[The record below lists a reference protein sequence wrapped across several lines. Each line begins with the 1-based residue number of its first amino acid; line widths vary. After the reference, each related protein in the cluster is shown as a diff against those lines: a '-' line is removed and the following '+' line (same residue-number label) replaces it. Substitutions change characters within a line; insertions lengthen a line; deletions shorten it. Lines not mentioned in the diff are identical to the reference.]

1 MKNQEDFDLYR
12 EERAELE
19 ANGLADR
26 VITFDAWV
34 DRQTLQASIFD
45 ELISLRDA
53 EHQEEGDCDQIAEEA
68 IEARN
73 DEWASHQ
80 TAIDEQYGQ

>member
-1 MKNQEDFDLYR
+1 MYENEKEYL
-12 EERAELE
+12 RAKAKARSL
-19 ANGLADR
+19 GL
-26 VITFDAWV
+26 
-34 DRQTLQASIFD
+34 D
-45 ELISLRDA
+45 EFG
-53 EHQEEGDCDQIAEEA
+53 EPDCDQIAEEA